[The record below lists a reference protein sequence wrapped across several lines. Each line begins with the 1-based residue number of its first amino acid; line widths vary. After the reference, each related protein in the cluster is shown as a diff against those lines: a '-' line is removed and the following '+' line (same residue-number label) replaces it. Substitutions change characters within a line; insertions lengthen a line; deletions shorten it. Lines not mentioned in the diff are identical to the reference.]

1 MPEQQDWHPQAF
13 SLVAQMVKYPPATQ
27 ETCVWPLGWE
37 DPLEKGMTTHSGI
50 LVWRIPWTEE
60 PGRLQSVVL
69 QRAGRDGRDLVYV
82 HVEYH
87 AACKE

>member
-1 MPEQQDWHPQAF
+1 MQVQ
-13 SLVAQMVKYPPATQ
+13 SV
-27 ETCVWPLGWE
+27 GRE
-37 DPLEKGMTTHSGI
+37 DPLQEVLVTHSGI

-60 PGRLQSVVL
+60 PGRLQSVGL
-69 QRAGRDGRDLVYV
+69 QRAGSDGRDLVYV